1 MIAEVR
7 CMNVRC
13 GHPSRLGADELGR
26 TFRCARCGS
35 KLPRGLSGID
45 ASYQSSLPPV
55 GLRSPWE
62 AARGA
67 RGSRQETAPAMPRRF
82 GRFEIRGML
91 GAGSCAT
98 VFRAFDPAL
107 EREVALKVPHPGV
120 LRGAKARARFEGEAK
135 ALARLR
141 HPAIVPIYE
150 TGRFGEMPYLA
161 TAFIAGRTLAEVL
174 EAGPFGCNRAAE
186 VAIEL
191 AEALG
196 YAHGLGIVHRDVK
209 PANVLI
215 EPAGGVHLTDF
226 GLAHRRDAAKL
237 TREGAL
243 IGTPAYLAPEQ
254 SGTQST
260 PAHPLV
266 DQYAL
271 GVVLYEMLA
280 GRPPFLGPPSLVIYS
295 ARYDPPLAPRSLR
308 ADVPRPLERICLKAM
323 ARRPEDRYPT
333 CLALADDLRR
343 WLDGDAVEADVSGP
357 PLTRAMD
364 WLRRRSAILLTGIL
378 G

>member
-1 MIAEVR
+1 M
-7 CMNVRC
+7 
-13 GHPSRLGADELGR
+13 PGR
-26 TFRCARCGS
+26 
-35 KLPRGLSGID
+35 I
-45 ASYQSSLPPV
+45 
-55 GLRSPWE
+55 
-62 AARGA
+62 
-67 RGSRQETAPAMPRRF
+67 

-107 EREVALKVPHPGV
+107 EREVALKVPHPGS
-120 LRGAKARARFEGEAK
+120 LRGEKAQARFQGEAK

-141 HPAIVPIYE
+141 HPGIVPIYE
-150 TGRFGEMPYLA
+150 TGRFGELPYLA
-161 TAFIAGRTLAEVL
+161 TAFIAGLTLAEVL
-174 EAGPFGCNRAAE
+174 EAGPFGCSRAAE
-186 VAIEL
+186 VTVEL

-209 PANVLI
+209 PANILI
-215 EPAGGVHLTDF
+215 EPGGGVHLTDF

-254 SGTQST
+254 SGTESV
-260 PAHPLV
+260 PADPRV

-271 GVVLYEMLA
+271 GVVLYEMLT
-280 GRPPFLGPPSLVIYS
+280 GRAPFLGPPSLVIYS
-295 ARYDPPLAPRSLR
+295 ARHDAPIPPRGLR
-308 ADVPRPLERICLKAM
+308 ADLPRPLERICLKAM
-323 ARRPEDRYPT
+323 ARRPEERYPT

-343 WLDGDAVEADVSGP
+343 WLEGEPVEADVSEP
-357 PLTRAMD
+357 PLARAMG
-364 WLRRRSAILLTGIL
+364 WLRRRSAMLLSGVL

>member
-13 GHPSRLGADELGR
+13 GRPSRLGADELGR

-35 KLPRGLSGID
+35 KLPQSLSGVE
-45 ASYQSSLPPV
+45 SSFRSSLAPMRLGHPWDV
-55 GLRSPWE
+55 GRRETVP
-62 AARGA
+62 
-67 RGSRQETAPAMPRRF
+67 TAPARF
-82 GRFEIRGML
+82 GRFEIRGKL

-107 EREVALKVPHPGV
+107 EREVALKVPHPGA
-120 LRGAKARARFEGEAK
+120 LQGPKAQARFEGEAK

-150 TGRFGEMPYLA
+150 AGRFGDVPYLA
-161 TAFIAGRTLAEVL
+161 TAFIAGRTLAELL
-174 EAGPFGCNRAAE
+174 EAGPFGCVRAAE
-186 VAIEL
+186 VTLEL

-209 PANVLI
+209 PANILI
-215 EPAGGVHLTDF
+215 EPSGGVHLTDF
-226 GLAHRRDAAKL
+226 GLAHRQDAAKL
-237 TREGAL
+237 TRDGAL

-254 SGTQST
+254 SGTDAT

-271 GVVLYEMLA
+271 GVVLYEMLT

-295 ARYDPPLAPRSLR
+295 ARHDSPIAPRALR
-308 ADVPRPLERICLKAM
+308 ADLSPPLETICLKAM
-323 ARRPEDRYPT
+323 SVRPEDRYPT

-343 WLDGDAVEADVSGP
+343 WLDGGPVEAEGNLP
-357 PLTRAMD
+357 PLGRALG
-364 WLRRRSAILLTGIL
+364 WLKRRSAMLLTGLL